1 MLAGT
6 ANSAFATRSSPPD
19 RFRPG
24 PIAVVT
30 APTRAAAA
38 NCKPPTVLLDEPSS
52 WPACGRGRPDVI
64 AMESPPKANVR
75 FACDVELPGPG
86 SVAKCPTFSCGELK
100 LPGNWLSAPSGMLY
114 GTWKS
119 TRVVPSVAQPSTVA
133 HCTHVE
139 SA

>member
-30 APTRAAAA
+30 APTRVTAA
-38 NCKPPTVLLDEPSS
+38 NCTPPIVMLDEPSS
-52 WPACGRGRPDVI
+52 WPAWGRSRPDVI
-64 AMESPPKANVR
+64 AMESPPKANAR

-86 SVAKCPTFSCGELK
+86 SVAKCPTFSCGERER
-100 LPGNWLSAPSGMLY
+100 PGDSERQLED
-114 GTWKS
+114 KK
-119 TRVVPSVAQPSTVA
+119 TRL
-133 HCTHVE
+133 
-139 SA
+139 